1 MKSKEQQAKEYAA
14 GIPHYQDRKQ
24 HAADDFIAGWN
35 AAEQWRTDK
44 ENMPDNGFVLVLWE
58 NTHAPFWEVCK
69 RSGCREVL
77 ETHTKDAMKASEMI
91 LDMDEVLSKVSRP
104 LARKI
109 EYSVDLIRKA
119 ERMALRLDP
128 ENGFYNTFSGGKD
141 SQCLY
146 HLVKMSGVK
155 HMTHMNLTSVDP
167 PEVIR
172 FIKTQYPD
180 VELIKPKM
188 SIYDMAKR
196 KHILPTRRFRWCC
209 AEYKEMSGAGK
220 VTLIGVRK
228 EESARRAKREE
239 VSVSIKGKR
248 NEQTFDQWSEHEEQ
262 MVACVGGKDKILVSP
277 IIYWTEKDV
286 WEFLNANNIPHCKLY
301 DEGYKRIGCI
311 CCPMS
316 NRKSK
321 LRDIERFPHVK
332 RKWLETI
339 QHLIDNG
346 YMNRNFS
353 DAETGFR
360 WWISDKSLDKFY
372 ADEVLQQ
379 KIDFE
384 Q

>member
-1 MKSKEQQAKEYAA
+1 M
-14 GIPHYQDRKQ
+14 
-24 HAADDFIAGWN
+24 
-35 AAEQWRTDK
+35 T
-44 ENMPDNGFVLVLWE
+44 
-58 NTHAPFWEVCK
+58 
-69 RSGCREVL
+69 
-77 ETHTKDAMKASEMI
+77 ASEMI
-91 LDMDEVLSKVSRP
+91 LDMDEVLSKVSLP

-128 ENGFYNTFSGGKD
+128 KNGFYNTFSGGKD

-146 HLVKMSGVK
+146 HLVKLAGVK
-155 HMTHMNLTSVDP
+155 AKTHMNLTSVDP

-172 FIKTQYPD
+172 FVKQHYPD

-188 SIYDMAKR
+188 SIYEMAKR

-228 EESARRAKREE
+228 EESARRAKKEE

-277 IIYWTEKDV
+277 IMYWTEKDV

-301 DEGYKRIGCI
+301 DEGYRRIGCI

-316 NRKSK
+316 NYKSK

-360 WWISDKSLDKFY
+360 WWISDKSFDKFY